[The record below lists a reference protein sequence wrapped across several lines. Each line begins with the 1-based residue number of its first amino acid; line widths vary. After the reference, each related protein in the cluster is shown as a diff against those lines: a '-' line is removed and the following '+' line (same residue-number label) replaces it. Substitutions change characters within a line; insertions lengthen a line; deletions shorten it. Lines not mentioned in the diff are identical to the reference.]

1 MVLFTNNIKPMSNA
15 EYRKHAEDAYN
26 EKVRLAEAEI
36 QKGELEYHNYMLEKN
51 QAFHDLLEE
60 RADRVKGFK
69 KRENWFKSVKDAF
82 VIEAVWKI
90 YEKACTPDIL
100 ADKELRRM
108 ARNTVAKF
116 VFEHGGANLLRDW
129 KTKNLILS
137 ELARICNNTYDKVV
151 EGAQTCGPDNY
162 AAALDKTIED
172 DFFSQLNDVD
182 TADASKLIQ
191 GRVSDAIEDFLTT
204 NASAKMDYEEIFKGA
219 EDIKS
224 GLESQDAMEE
234 ATLNAKRKVDHM
246 RLTREKNVFHCM
258 VEALAKN
265 CIKDEKL
272 SSKYIKEGSLDMDGI
287 VNGAQILYTMLEVA
301 NTTYMID
308 VDETSLENYI
318 KSLN

>member
-15 EYRKHAEDAYN
+15 EYRKHAEASYN
-26 EKVRLAEAEI
+26 EKVRLAEAETRK
-36 QKGELEYHNYMLEKN
+36 QELEYHSYILEKN
-51 QAFHDLLEE
+51 QTLNDILQE
-60 RADRVKGFK
+60 RSDEAKGYE
-69 KRENWFKSVKDAF
+69 KRAKWFKSVKDAF

-90 YEKACTPDIL
+90 YNESCTPDIL
-100 ADKELRRM
+100 ADKELMRM

-137 ELARICNNTYDKVV
+137 ELARVCNNAYDKVV
-151 EGAQTCGPDNY
+151 EGAQTCGPDVY
-162 AAALDKTIED
+162 TAALNKTIED
-172 DFFSQLNDVD
+172 DFFTQLNDVD
-182 TADASKLIQ
+182 TVDASKLIQ
-191 GRVSDAIEDFLTT
+191 SRVSDAIEEFLTA

-234 ATLNAKRKVDHM
+234 ATLNAKRKVDKI
-246 RLTREKNVFHCM
+246 RATRQKNIFHCM
-258 VEALAKN
+258 VEALAEN

-272 SSKYIKEGSLDMDGI
+272 ASKYIKEGVLDMDGI
-287 VNGAQILYTMLEVA
+287 INGTQILYTMLEVA
-301 NTTYMID
+301 NTTCMIN

-318 KSLN
+318 KSLK